1 LTDLKSY
8 FSQGSSSTSRNPST
22 HGSGVAAV
30 EEVEDNVVPAT
41 VEYVEIEGDAI
52 PASVEEEEVE
62 EGAQVQEGITEFNPD
77 HIISDPG
84 LRIPIDR
91 FASNIRDEVRRAFIA
106 KGPTQPIGHR
116 FPPSKDKRSFKK
128 NGLDNTIGWN
138 IVWRR
143 IRLIA
148 SIATFLNMIKWMI
161 NLVMMP
167 LQKLGSHNGRMLT
180 WHFQNILVGLV
191 AYIMLQQHHV
201 MILINKGQV

>member
-1 LTDLKSY
+1 MIDLKSY

-41 VEYVEIEGDAI
+41 VEDVEIEGDDI
-52 PASVEEEEVE
+52 PASVEEEE
-62 EGAQVQEGITEFNPD
+62 VQEGITEFNPD

-84 LRIPIDR
+84 LRIPIDC

-128 NGLDNTIGWN
+128 NGLSNTIGSN

-180 WHFQNILVGLV
+180 WHFQNMLVGLV